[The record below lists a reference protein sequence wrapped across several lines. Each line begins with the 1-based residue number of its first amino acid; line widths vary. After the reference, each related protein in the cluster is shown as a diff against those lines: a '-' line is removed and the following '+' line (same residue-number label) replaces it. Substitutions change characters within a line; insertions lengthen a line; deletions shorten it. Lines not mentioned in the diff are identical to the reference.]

1 MHLQGLEQKMLFNK
15 EWLIFF
21 HNIKNKQ
28 HLLNLFVT
36 YLCADDFVKS
46 SLLATLAN
54 NENEIFKIAS
64 SVKKVFEYNHEEDNI
79 RIIFYALMQKIDVV
93 VCLKYADVLVLLV
106 FAYALTEMN
115 EIQVMKIETRKC
127 VNIRK
132 NCRIFS
138 QLRSQ
143 QNFLKFMQL

>member
-1 MHLQGLEQKMLFNK
+1 MLFNK
-15 EWLIFF
+15 EWLAFF
-21 HNIKNKQ
+21 HNIKNKH

-46 SLLATLAN
+46 SLLPTLAN

-64 SVKKVFEYNHEEDNI
+64 RVKKIFEYNHEKDNI

-93 VCLKYADVLVLLV
+93 VCLKYTDVLVLLV
-106 FAYALTEMN
+106 FAYALTEIN

-132 NCRIFS
+132 NCRIFL

-143 QNFLKFMQL
+143 QNFRKFMQL